1 MKKYNLFVPLLLLT
15 VSLSACSTKNNT
27 SNDTSTKKQED
38 KINLKKE
45 EKKNVDVDTL
55 KEQALNFPLEITDS
69 KILVQDDKLKNLYP
83 DLYSVTVK
91 NNSDVDIKEYE
102 VALLGWDENDLPV
115 KIKGDIDFSDGS
127 YTKKLVASDVNLVS
141 GATDGDDGGMGLD
154 KNISLK
160 TLQPVIIS
168 FTDFDDN
175 VTKNKN
181 AEPFIKAIE
190 GKKIK

>member
-1 MKKYNLFVPLLLLT
+1 MKKYNLFISLLVLVVFLG
-15 VSLSACSTKNNT
+15 ACSIKDN
-27 SNDTSTKKQED
+27 SSTKKHED
-38 KINLKKE
+38 KVDLKEDTKENL
-45 EKKNVDVDTL
+45 DVVTL
-55 KEQALNFPLEITDS
+55 KEKALDFPLEIIDYE
-69 KILVQDDKLKNLYP
+69 ILVQDDELKSLYP

-91 NNSDVDIKEYE
+91 NNSEVDIKEYK

-127 YTKKLVASDVNLVS
+127 YTKTLIASDVNLIP
-141 GATDGDDGGMGLD
+141 GATDGDDGGLGLD

-160 TLQPVIIS
+160 TLQPIIIS

-175 VTKNKN
+175 VTKNED